1 MTRSLAFGFALAL
14 AAGTALIGA
23 APAQAQSVGYVT
35 GIPGPDPARD
45 DEIGWGPAYRPETS
59 FAQPGTP
66 PTPGQLAARG
76 YYERTGRPV
85 YDPPFTGSVDGYYEE
100 PAPYYAPRRVIRQ
113 DRVVRRPAKAR
124 RYTETR
130 RQRQDWR

>member
-1 MTRSLAFGFALAL
+1 MKATLAL
-14 AAGTALIGA
+14 GLAAALGCAALVGGA
-23 APAQAQSVGYVT
+23 EPARAQSVGYVT

-66 PTPGQLAARG
+66 PTPGQLAQD
-76 YYERTGRPV
+76 YYRRTGRPV
-85 YDPPFTGSVDGYYEE
+85 YDPPVTGSVGGYYEE

-113 DRVVRRPAKAR
+113 ERIVRRPAKAR
-124 RYTETR
+124 RTTEAR
-130 RQRQDWR
+130 R